1 VSDGTPSDI
10 WQDVIASYAALGDPE
25 AGFALWNR
33 RGAVESG
40 ETRSH
45 TLFWLS
51 SLKEMGTPDLSVT
64 ADTPLYAVFKDK
76 GGARTYLAYNA
87 RNSAIKVTFSTGK
100 SVEVAPRSLVRSR

>member
-1 VSDGTPSDI
+1 MTAERLRPS
-10 WQDVIASYAALGDPE
+10 ALGDPD

-33 RGAVESG
+33 KGSVESG

-45 TLFWLS
+45 TNFWLS
-51 SLKEMGTPDLSVT
+51 SLKEMGTPDFSVM

-87 RNSAIKVTFSTGK
+87 RNAAIKVTFSTGK
-100 SVEVAPRSLVRSR
+100 SIDVPARSLVRSR